1 MPECR
6 VLIVEDHPLFRDA
19 LRAMLDGLPGVH
31 VVAMADT
38 ADDAVRL
45 AVEHLPDVVVMDLAL
60 AAGSG
65 VEATARIRRDCPET
79 RILVLT
85 SYADDARVFAALRA
99 GAHSYLL
106 KTAPPREIAQ
116 AVITTATG
124 DSVYHGGVARRMTDQ
139 LWGGRTASSAAFPAL
154 TAREHDVL
162 DLVARGYDN
171 TTIADRLV
179 LSLKTVRNN
188 VSTIFTKLGVA
199 SRAEA
204 VARARDAGLGAPP
217 GNPVPEGRDLDL

>member
-1 MPECR
+1 MTDYR
-6 VLIVEDHPLFRDA
+6 VLIVEDHPLFRDG
-19 LRAMLDGLPGVH
+19 LHAMLDGLDGLC
-31 VVAMADT
+31 VVAVAET

-45 AVEHLPDVVVMDLAL
+45 AEDHEPDVVVMDLAL

-65 VEATARIRRDCPET
+65 VEATLRIRQACPRA

-85 SYADDARVFAALRA
+85 SYAEDAHVFAALRA

-106 KTAPPREIAQ
+106 KTAPPQEIAH

-124 DSVYHGGVARRMTDQ
+124 DSVYHGGVAQRMTAQ
-139 LWGGRTASSAAFPAL
+139 LWSRATTSPAFPKL
-154 TAREHDVL
+154 TPREHDIL
-162 DLVARGYDN
+162 DLIARGYSN
-171 TTIADRLV
+171 TAIADRLV

-188 VSTIFTKLGVA
+188 VSTIFTKLGVT

-204 VARARDAGLGAPP
+204 VVRARDGGLGAPP
-217 GNPVPEGRDLDL
+217 GNHVPEGRDRKL